1 MNILFISELI
11 PNDTYASQVIFYRHL
26 SRLAS
31 EGHNIHVICD
41 QNSYNRRIKDLP
53 LDFKLHVIPNR
64 KFYYPPYRPSGI
76 LQWLRFYL
84 LYQEYIKKIIREFTI
99 ERLIGVV
106 NGNFLS
112 PFTAYIQQKTKIP
125 LFSFFHD
132 DTIEISLG
140 ADIKPTI
147 ANTVKILRT
156 SNTVFIASDSFKQN
170 WPLFSHKFKLLF
182 PIPSAQK
189 KSVEHK
195 IRATSISVGYSGTF
209 YAETLPFF
217 VKFCE
222 CLKDLNASLT
232 IIGNNT
238 NIDYLSKNFENVNTL
253 PLFSTSE
260 ESNGFLFENCDL
272 GMIIYPEEVSQ
283 MPWIKTC
290 FPSKF
295 IQFCSIGLPTIIVAP
310 KDSAVGKWC
319 IDNNWPLYLDK
330 ISATAITKL
339 FEQVLFTEELVKQIV
354 HVKNNIFDTEK
365 IHAQFVNA
373 ILQ

>member
-140 ADIKPTI
+140 ADVKPTI

-189 KSVEHK
+189 NQLNIKSEQPVFQLAILVHFMPK
-195 IRATSISVGYSGTF
+195 PC
-209 YAETLPFF
+209 PFS
-217 VKFCE
+217 
-222 CLKDLNASLT
+222 LN
-232 IIGNNT
+232 
-238 NIDYLSKNFENVNTL
+238 
-253 PLFSTSE
+253 
-260 ESNGFLFENCDL
+260 
-272 GMIIYPEEVSQ
+272 
-283 MPWIKTC
+283 
-290 FPSKF
+290 
-295 IQFCSIGLPTIIVAP
+295 
-310 KDSAVGKWC
+310 
-319 IDNNWPLYLDK
+319 
-330 ISATAITKL
+330 
-339 FEQVLFTEELVKQIV
+339 
-354 HVKNNIFDTEK
+354 
-365 IHAQFVNA
+365 FVNV
-373 ILQ
+373 

>member
-11 PNDTYASQVIFYRHL
+11 PNDTYASQVVFYRHL

-64 KFYYPPYRPSGI
+64 KFYYLPYRPSGL

-84 LYQEYIKKIIREFTI
+84 LYHEYIKKIIRQFAI

-112 PFTAYIQQKTKIP
+112 PFTAYTQQQTKIP

-132 DTIEISLG
+132 DTIEISWG
-140 ADIKPTI
+140 ADLKSTI
-147 ANTVKILRT
+147 ANTIKILQA
-156 SNTVFIASDSFKQN
+156 SNNVFIASESFKQN

-189 KSVEHK
+189 SPGEHR
-195 IRATSISVGYSGTF
+195 IRTTSISIGYSGTF

-222 CLKDLNASLT
+222 CLKDLNANLT

-238 NIDYLSKNFENVNTL
+238 NIDFLAKNFENVNVL

-260 ESNGFLFENCDL
+260 ESNDFLFENCDL
-272 GMIIYPEEVSQ
+272 GMIIYTEEVSQ

-295 IQFCSIGLPTIIVAP
+295 IQFCSIDLPTIIVAP

-319 IDNNWPLYLDK
+319 IENNWPLYIDK
-330 ISATAITKL
+330 ISATAITNL
-339 FEQVLFTEELVKQIV
+339 FEHALFTEELFKQIA
-354 HVKNNIFDTEK
+354 HVKNNIFDAEK

-373 ILQ
+373 ISQ